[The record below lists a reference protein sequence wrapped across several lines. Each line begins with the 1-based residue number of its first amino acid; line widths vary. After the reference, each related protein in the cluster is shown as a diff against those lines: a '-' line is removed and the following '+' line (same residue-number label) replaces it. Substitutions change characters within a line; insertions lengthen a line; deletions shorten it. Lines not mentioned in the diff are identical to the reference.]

1 VNWPVIIIPL
11 IVLGVWI
18 LSTVFRTDEER
29 AEQERRNRRGGDGR
43 TRVPRR
49 PQTELDRFL
58 EEARARRRAP
68 AEERKDSPPPA
79 EPFPQPPPVEN
90 PRPPA
95 PEVPRQRPPRAPE
108 RPPQPRRPAPEPVR
122 RAEPVL
128 VAQPVRPPVTA
139 PPALPVEPVR
149 APTQESSGT
158 EAPALAAVVTV
169 PPTRPRE
176 QPPGVRKLLALL
188 QDRQSLGA
196 AVMLAE
202 VFGRPVGERRRR

>member
-18 LSTVFRTDEER
+18 LGTVFRNAEER
-29 AEQERRNRRGGDGR
+29 AEQERQKRRGGDGR
-43 TRVPRR
+43 QRLPRR

-68 AEERKDSPPPA
+68 PPQEQTDFPSAAEPLPPPL
-79 EPFPQPPPVEN
+79 PVER
-90 PRPPA
+90 PLPPA
-95 PEVPRQRPPRAPE
+95 AEAPRQRPPRPPE
-108 RPPQPRRPAPEPVR
+108 RRTQPRPPVAEPPR

-128 VAQPVRPPVTA
+128 VAQPVARPPLTA
-139 PPALPVEPVR
+139 PPVLTAEPAR
-149 APTQESSGT
+149 AAT
-158 EAPALAAVVTV
+158 PALAGTAAPAVSV

-188 QDRQSLGA
+188 QDKQSLGA

-202 VFGRPVGERRRR
+202 VLGRPKCERRRR